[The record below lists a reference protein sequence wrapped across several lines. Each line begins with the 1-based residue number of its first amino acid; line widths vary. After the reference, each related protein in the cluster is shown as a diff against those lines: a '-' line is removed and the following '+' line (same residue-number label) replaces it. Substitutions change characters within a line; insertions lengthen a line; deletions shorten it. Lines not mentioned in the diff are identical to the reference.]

1 MIAQK
6 ILLNIF
12 AIHAPNLIGCGYS
25 VLPRIIKDGH
35 GRPAVK
41 SWSDWCEKQ
50 PGKPQLELGR
60 ASQAQ
65 TYRWHADSAA
75 SLPSMLTMTSPKSLP
90 P

>member
-1 MIAQK
+1 MTAQK

-12 AIHAPNLIGCGYS
+12 AIHAPNLIACGYS

-50 PGKPQLELGR
+50 PGKPQLER
-60 ASQAQ
+60 A
-65 TYRWHADSAA
+65 RIPGADI
-75 SLPSMLTMTSPKSLP
+75 SLACGFRGLVAIDVDDR
-90 P
+90 